1 VTATGPAVSP
11 LVSSAL
17 LAAAGAFVLFG
28 IAVFYRVYQGPT
40 VQDRVIG
47 VNVVGSNTVVVIALL
62 AAAFGQPALLDV
74 ALVYALLNFL
84 MSIALSKFTV
94 ERGEVF

>member
-1 VTATGPAVSP
+1 VTATESVVSP
-11 LVSSAL
+11 LIAEVL

-28 IAVFYRVYQGPT
+28 IVVFYRVYQGPT

-94 ERGEVF
+94 ERGEVL